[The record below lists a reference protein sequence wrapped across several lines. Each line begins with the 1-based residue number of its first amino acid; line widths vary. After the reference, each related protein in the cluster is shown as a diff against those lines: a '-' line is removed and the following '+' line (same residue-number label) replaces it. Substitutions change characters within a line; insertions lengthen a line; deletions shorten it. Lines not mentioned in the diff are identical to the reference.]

1 MTHPFPDGNPAPR
14 PLSPAAPPPFS
25 GTAPDLGLPAPTA
38 PWYPGDPTAAPPPHS
53 VYQPIGN
60 LPVPAPPYPGYQPMS
75 QQTGPR
81 LVSPGGRLGAAL
93 IDGLLILFTAVIGWF
108 VWALFTFR
116 DGQTPGRQILG
127 HVAADAATGQ
137 PLDWGRTA
145 IREVLIKGI
154 VGYFASAL
162 SCGVY
167 SLVDAAMVFGD
178 RNRTLHDR
186 MINSI
191 VIHK

>member
-93 IDGLLILFTAVIGWF
+93 IDGLLILLGRIALP
-108 VWALFTFR
+108 WARTMPR
-116 DGQTPGRQILG
+116 RRGRVFMPEQ
-127 HVAADAATGQ
+127 VAGGAA
-137 PLDWGRTA
+137 
-145 IREVLIKGI
+145 
-154 VGYFASAL
+154 
-162 SCGVY
+162 
-167 SLVDAAMVFGD
+167 
-178 RNRTLHDR
+178 
-186 MINSI
+186 
-191 VIHK
+191 